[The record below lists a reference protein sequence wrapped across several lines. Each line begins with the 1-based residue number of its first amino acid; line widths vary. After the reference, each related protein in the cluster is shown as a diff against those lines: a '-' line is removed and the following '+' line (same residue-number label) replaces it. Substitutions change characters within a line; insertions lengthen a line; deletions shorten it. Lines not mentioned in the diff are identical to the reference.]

1 MSKSASFFK
10 EIMQVLP
17 NTWVLKL
24 RDMRRKSQK
33 QQQPPATE
41 AIDQVQ
47 GSAGRESCPATT
59 DHLTGGKNIMKTPS
73 PRRSTAASSMKTP
86 TLLKAVSKRDQDPLA
101 FGRREADPQAVES
114 SLQSTEAIQLESC
127 FDSDVTEERLSDSE
141 RPGVPAVKTTSPN
154 SSNAL
159 PRLLPEQNNLGR
171 KQQEQQLLVH
181 NRRSSYLQS
190 SCKGEEDEGL
200 VTMPEELNGV
210 VKESVALVKSSY
222 NPYNDFKESMI
233 EMIVEK
239 DIQESRDLEEL
250 LQSPGK
256 DGVEHI
262 KSVTPRKPRK
272 QKVDDSED
280 MEVEDT
286 PKVKKATKLGYL
298 EVESEGPDYEL
309 EENSAS
315 DSEDA
320 NEIVDPLAD
329 YWKEFAIM
337 ACKEKPEPVLDETP
351 NGHCI
356 HTLVIMPDLGRTCT
370 QCGLVTE
377 RIEHMS
383 FIYHAPRY
391 LRNPSS
397 KGRKAQDP
405 YCSIPD
411 GEELQESL
419 LTMSGLEVHP
429 SLEDRMHPHQL
440 EGFKFLSR
448 NLVEEDGG
456 GCMLA
461 FAPGTGKSFLVI
473 SFIQSFLVQMPD
485 AKPLIV
491 APKGMLLPW
500 VREFKKWEVQ
510 EITTFNLYEAQ
521 SCVDSQLSMLQK
533 WQRQERSVLL
543 VGYSQFVNMTGEVG
557 RLLTEGPGLLILDE
571 GHLARTKDTKILK
584 SLMQVRTKRRVLLS
598 GTPFN
603 NNFDE
608 FYNTLELVRPGF
620 MQRASALL
628 SPVANALEPF
638 WSETVAAGSIPSPTK
653 KSGNVG
659 RQAFKDVIVERIES
673 GTPAGILTA
682 LKQLR
687 ILIAPFVAWHKGQI
701 LETLLGISDFTI
713 MLHLTPAQ
721 KHSLALAEKHDI
733 RDNLQKGPAAIYVHP
748 ILEQVG
754 EKKRSQDDLRLQENV
769 NVKDGAKLRWV
780 TDLMRLCDA
789 AGEKLL
795 IFSEYLYSLA
805 LIENVIAHRMGWG
818 KGLQILRIDGKTQ
831 LLEREKIVK
840 SFNEGQDARV
850 LCASIKACGEGISL
864 VGASRVVL
872 LEVPWNPA
880 VARQAISRA
889 FRIGQKKKVVV
900 YRLIAADTQEEKNM
914 HESSTRKEWL
924 SRLLFDQSIGNS
936 HTSIL
941 WDVTGKCSDRF
952 LDQGPLMEGVRNV
965 LEREF

>member
-24 RDMRRKSQK
+24 REMRRKSQK
-33 QQQPPATE
+33 QQQPPAAD

-47 GSAGRESCPATT
+47 GSAGRESCSDTT
-59 DHLTGGKNIMKTPS
+59 DHFAGGKNIMKTPS

-86 TLLKAVSKRDQDPLA
+86 TLLKAVSKPE
-101 FGRREADPQAVES
+101 EAAASCWGSFSS
-114 SLQSTEAIQLESC
+114 SLPTDESIFTSSYNLAGDVKDSFPKKSFCSTSSDSSGITSTSGEFEEDLVLEHWNAATSDVLSSDDMSSAASKFENRKAAKLFRAASCRLSREKSPRFPEEAAEAIQLESC

-141 RPGVPAVKTTSPN
+141 RPGVPGNRIERFDSPG
-154 SSNAL
+154 SF
-159 PRLLPEQNNLGR
+159 
-171 KQQEQQLLVH
+171 
-181 NRRSSYLQS
+181 
-190 SCKGEEDEGL
+190 
-200 VTMPEELNGV
+200 
-210 VKESVALVKSSY
+210 KSSTI
-222 NPYNDFKESMI
+222 S
-233 EMIVEK
+233 
-239 DIQESRDLEEL
+239 SRDLNRFNMISRAAVCEQEA
-250 LQSPGK
+250 SA
-256 DGVEHI
+256 
-262 KSVTPRKPRK
+262 
-272 QKVDDSED
+272 
-280 MEVEDT
+280 
-286 PKVKKATKLGYL
+286 KKAW
-298 EVESEGPDYEL
+298 V
-309 EENSAS
+309 
-315 DSEDA
+315 
-320 NEIVDPLAD
+320 
-329 YWKEFAIM
+329 
-337 ACKEKPEPVLDETP
+337 EKPEPVLDETP

-491 APKGMLLPW
+491 VPKGMLLPW

-620 MQRASALL
+620 MQQASALL

-673 GTPAGILTA
+673 GTQAGILTA

-701 LETLLGISDFTI
+701 LETLPGISDFTI

-818 KGLQILRIDGKTQ
+818 KGLQILRIDGKTH